1 MNDPVSKLSFHK
13 RVLSLITPSYPCVC
27 AVARWRIFQT
37 PRYSYAHEQLQA
49 VTLFITHNSS
59 TLYWQLEVKMAFIQ
73 HKARA
78 HSMPIKSAAMIPNTL
93 RQRKQCGLMRCCRW
107 IICVGSE
114 SQMWTYFAVK
124 DHLVS
129 FSVFDLIVEVLWKLQ
144 ALVDLS
150 LEPDGALLKRGLLV
164 LTQNRD
170 E

>member
-13 RVLSLITPSYPCVC
+13 RVFSLITPSYPYVC

-37 PRYSYAHEQLQA
+37 PRYSYAHEQLKA
-49 VTLFITHNSS
+49 VMLFIKHNSS

-93 RQRKQCGLMRCCRW
+93 RQRKQCGLTWAAVLWLCGCRW

-129 FSVFDLIVEVLWKLQ
+129 FSVFDLVVEVLWKLQ

-150 LEPDGALLKRGLLV
+150 LEPDGAL
-164 LTQNRD
+164 
-170 E
+170 